1 MMLDSKFIV
10 EHWRDG
16 ECIESFELTNKIIT
30 TYEDDVVRIV
40 FPLCR
45 VEFVTDDELH
55 FNLHDA
61 ADVLKHV

>member
-1 MMLDSKFIV
+1 MPEGKFTL

-16 ECIESFELTNKIIT
+16 ECIERFELTNKVIT
-30 TYEDDVVRIV
+30 AYEDGEARVVLPRG
-40 FPLCR
+40 R

-61 ADVLKHV
+61 QDVLKHVQ